1 MYSSWGLSWNS
12 LMICCNNV
20 HFLFLRFSAS
30 PQVPDAIRKCQ
41 RAGIT
46 VRMVTGDNINTAR
59 AIATKCGIL
68 QPGDD
73 FLCLEGKEFNRRIR
87 NEKGEVGPS
96 KIVYHRDCFRCAVW
110 ILLGFCL
117 MFLDW
122 TRTHWQDLA
131 QTTSIGSLF
140 PHRQTHLSER
150 YLCFCGMGKNGKQL
164 TWLFVFWEVG
174 CHVTRLWF

>member
-1 MYSSWGLSWNS
+1 MIWFSLEIQKYSLANLILVSPV
-12 LMICCNNV
+12 ICKNNIN
-20 HFLFLRFSAS
+20 FLFHCVSAFL
-30 PQVPDAIRKCQ
+30 QVPDAIKKCQ

-68 QPGDD
+68 LPGDD
-73 FLCLEGKEFNRRIR
+73 FLCIEGKEFNRRIR
-87 NEKGEVGPS
+87 NEKGEVGYS
-96 KIVYHRDCFRCAVW
+96 KILYLRSCWKCTFG

-131 QTTSIGSLF
+131 QTTSTGSLF
-140 PHRQTHLSER
+140 PHRQAHLSER
-150 YLCFCGMGKNGKQL
+150 
-164 TWLFVFWEVG
+164 
-174 CHVTRLWF
+174 